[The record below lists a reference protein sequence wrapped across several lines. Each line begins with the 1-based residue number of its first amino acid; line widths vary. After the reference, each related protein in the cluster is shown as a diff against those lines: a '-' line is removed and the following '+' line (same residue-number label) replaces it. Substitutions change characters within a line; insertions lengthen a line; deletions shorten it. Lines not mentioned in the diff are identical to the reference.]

1 MLGTR
6 HLRRR
11 GSKPNRELP
20 GANTF
25 SPTRRRRGTSASR
38 RRCRVVVGKLTKS
51 TARVNAREHEKPR
64 LGASAIYPELSRS
77 QGMAEA
83 RRDDDLHQRIIE
95 QLPHLRAFAV
105 LLSHDRSFA
114 DDLVQ
119 EAVMRALAH
128 ADQFQ
133 PGTNFKAWI
142 TTILRNSY
150 FNVVRQRSRV
160 APMTAVAPEME
171 PTTSGGQEEQ
181 LDLRDFER
189 AFKFLPQA
197 QREAL
202 MLVGAGGFSYEAA
215 AEVAGCAVGTMK
227 SRVARG
233 RTQLTRILDGEG
245 DGDDDLPGAVI
256 AGTDRRH
263 DHWMSSAE
271 HRN

>member
-1 MLGTR
+1 MQD
-6 HLRRR
+6 
-11 GSKPNRELP
+11 
-20 GANTF
+20 
-25 SPTRRRRGTSASR
+25 
-38 RRCRVVVGKLTKS
+38 
-51 TARVNAREHEKPR
+51 EKR
-64 LGASAIYPELSRS
+64 
-77 QGMAEA
+77 
-83 RRDDDLHQRIIE
+83 DDLHRSIIE

-105 LLSHDRSFA
+105 LLSHDRSLA

-119 EAVMRALAH
+119 EAAVRAIAH

-160 APMTAVAPEME
+160 APMSALGPDNE
-171 PTTSGGQEEQ
+171 PTISGGQEEQ

-189 AFKFLPQA
+189 AFGCLPHA

-202 MLVGAGGFSYEAA
+202 LLVGASGFSYEAA

-233 RTQLTRILDGEG
+233 RTQLTRILDGTAEG
-245 DGDDDLPGAVI
+245 EDS
-256 AGTDRRH
+256 AGFSWPVLRGRH
-263 DHWMSSAE
+263 DRGEIASFAG
-271 HRN
+271 